1 MNPIYIVCTMS
12 LMCGL
17 ANSYPTFGIG
27 RVQRSGAMAPLY
39 PPQTAQQY
47 YEQNMPQYLSVPSY
61 PQPLQRVYDEYNN
74 RQNYYYYPREE
85 YHSFGMPTYRGE
97 YKPTPYYYA
106 RPSFSLDEEERLQRL
121 EQSNPLD
128 DLHEEIQQE
137 HELERARALLQKG
150 QFQDQSGWYPRQVQ
164 PQAQPV
170 SSSNYVEDDNANSE
184 FMRNLV
190 MYNKQLDSLDNRE
203 TYDNN
208 NNIDDY
214 EEEYV
219 EDPTWYDTTSIQV
232 ERPYNYNNEEE
243 MPNQPMLTYQT
254 QPHQQQQPLM
264 KPASSDYDEEVKEL
278 KELAASKNHQY
289 VPPAFPGNNNNWQQ
303 DANYESQ
310 SDYDDDDWINWD
322 RKRSIQPKK
331 DMGIFSLSEKKLPAT
346 NNKLNNIFASQTTK
360 KPEVKASTT
369 EKPKIVAK
377 PHTGQKEVV
386 LPRPANPVR
395 RPFTEPVMKMLENE
409 SKAKAKKSNTQPIYG
424 TIKQI
429 IDMEENL
436 SHVSRNTLTPFNLWF
451 SVKLAFTSPC
461 PASRNAYKRIKN
473 SQ

>member
-1 MNPIYIVCTMS
+1 MS

-17 ANSYPTFGIG
+17 ANSYPTFGVG
-27 RVQRSGAMAPLY
+27 RVQRASAMAEPLY

-150 QFQDQSGWYPRQVQ
+150 GQYQKQSGWYPRQMQ
-164 PQAQPV
+164 PQAPPV
-170 SSSNYVEDDNANSE
+170 SSNFAEDNANSE

-190 MYNKQLDSLDNRE
+190 MYNKQLDSLDNRGENFE
-203 TYDNN
+203 TN

-214 EEEYV
+214 EEEYE

-232 ERPYNYNNEEE
+232 ERPYYNNEE
-243 MPNQPMLTYQT
+243 MPNQQMLTYQT
-254 QPHQQQQPLM
+254 HAQQHQQKQPLM
-264 KPASSDYDEEVKEL
+264 KPVSSDYDEEVKEL
-278 KELAASKNHQY
+278 KELAASKNHDY

-303 DANYESQ
+303 DVNYESE
-310 SDYDDDDWINWD
+310 SDYDDDWINWD

-331 DMGIFSLSEKKLPAT
+331 DMGIFSLGEKKLPAASKM
-346 NNKLNNIFASQTTK
+346 NLNSNNIFASQTTK
-360 KPEVKASTT
+360 KPEVKTTT
-369 EKPKIVAK
+369 EKPKMVAK
-377 PHTGQKEVV
+377 PYTGQKEVV

-395 RPFTEPVMKMLENE
+395 RPFTEPVMKMLEKE

-436 SHVSRNTLTPFNLWF
+436 SHVSKNINPF
-451 SVKLAFTSPC
+451 
-461 PASRNAYKRIKN
+461 
-473 SQ
+473 

>member
-1 MNPIYIVCTMS
+1 MNSIYLVCTMS

-17 ANSYPTFGIG
+17 ANSYPTFSNG
-27 RVQRSGAMAPLY
+27 RVQRANAMASPLY

-150 QFQDQSGWYPRQVQ
+150 QYQDQSAWYPRQQ
-164 PQAQPV
+164 LTPAIAPPV
-170 SSSNYVEDDNANSE
+170 SSNHPNYQEDNTNSE

-190 MYNKQLDSLDNRE
+190 MYNKQLDSLDNRGDN
-203 TYDNN
+203 YDNN
-208 NNIDDY
+208 MDDY

-219 EDPTWYDTTSIQV
+219 EDPSWYDTTSIQS
-232 ERPYNYNNEEE
+232 EQPYNYNNNNDNNEELD
-243 MPNQPMLTYQT
+243 NQQMLTYQPQAQL
-254 QPHQQQQPLM
+254 QPHYQQKQTLQ
-264 KPASSDYDEEVKEL
+264 KPITDDYDEEVKEL
-278 KELAASKNHQY
+278 KDLAAHKNHQY
-289 VPPAFPGNNNNWQQ
+289 VPPSFPGNNNNWQQ
-303 DANYESQ
+303 ELNYENEQ
-310 SDYDDDDWINWD
+310 PDYEDDWINWD
-322 RKRSIQPKK
+322 KKRSIQPKK
-331 DMGIFSLSEKKLPAT
+331 DLGIFNLAEQKLPAT
-346 NNKLNNIFASQTTK
+346 KTNDKINNIDNYNIFASQTTK
-360 KPEVKASTT
+360 KPEVKTSTT
-369 EKPKIVAK
+369 EKPKMTIVI
-377 PHTGQKEVV
+377 PHKGQKEVV
-386 LPRPANPVR
+386 LPRPATPVR
-395 RPFTEPVMKMLENE
+395 RPFTEPVMRMLENE
-409 SKAKAKKSNTQPIYG
+409 SRAKAKKSNTQPIFG
-424 TIKQI
+424 TIKKI

-436 SHVSRNTLTPFNLWF
+436 SHVS
-451 SVKLAFTSPC
+451 TS
-461 PASRNAYKRIKN
+461 N
-473 SQ
+473 